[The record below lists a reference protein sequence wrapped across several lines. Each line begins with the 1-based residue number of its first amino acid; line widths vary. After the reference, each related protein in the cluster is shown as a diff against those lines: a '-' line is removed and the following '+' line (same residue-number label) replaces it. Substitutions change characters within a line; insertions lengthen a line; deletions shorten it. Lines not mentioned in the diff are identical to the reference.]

1 MSAAAAH
8 LCGRTYASCLLAI
21 ACIATGACSSVAQ
34 GTNPA
39 APQDASAPVQ
49 LPAFEV
55 VSIKPHPDEGIG
67 HMNSD
72 IWMTPDG
79 ISVSGVPLSM
89 LIREAFGVSDDRMLN
104 EPAWVKTLR
113 FDIQAKVGP
122 DDVAKLEAIKPQQRW
137 AMLLPVFE
145 DRFGLKFHHQMVD
158 LEAYTLIVAKGGAK
172 ITVAKP
178 AQHDEDAPGSRFR
191 MRRSVQGM
199 TMECRE
205 VTMADLARTISQQL
219 SATVVDATGLKGN
232 YDFTLEWG
240 PDEGGGPTM
249 TGSLPMTLRMP
260 AAGLPPDSS
269 TPQEALGPSI
279 FTALEEQLGL
289 KLEARKQPVDA
300 IMIDH
305 IEQPSPN

>member
-8 LCGRTYASCLLAI
+8 LCGRRYASYLLAI
-21 ACIATGACSSVAQ
+21 ACVATGARSSVAQ
-34 GTNPA
+34 GNNPA
-39 APQDASAPVQ
+39 ARQDAGAPIQ

-55 VSIKPHPDEGIG
+55 VSIKLHPDEGIG

-79 ISVSGVPLSM
+79 ITVSGVPLSM
-89 LIREAFGVSDDRMLN
+89 LIREAFGVSDDRVLN
-104 EPAWVKTLR
+104 EPAWVKTSR
-113 FDIQAKVGP
+113 FDIQAKVSP

-145 DRFGLKFHHQMVD
+145 DRFGLKFHHEMVD
-158 LEAYTLIVAKGGAK
+158 LEAYALIVAKGGAK
-172 ITVAKP
+172 IAAAKP
-178 AQHDEDAPGSRFR
+178 AQPDEAAPARFR
-191 MRRSVQGM
+191 MQRSTQGM

-205 VTMADLARTISQQL
+205 VTMADLARAISQQFG
-219 SATVVDATGLKGN
+219 ATVVDRTELKGN
-232 YDFTLEWG
+232 YDFTLEWA

-249 TGSLPMTLRMP
+249 TGSLPMTMRMP

-269 TPQEALGPSI
+269 TPQEGSGPSI

-289 KLEARKQPVDA
+289 RLEARKQPVDA
-300 IMIDH
+300 IVIDH